1 MVSRVQ
7 LFVAP
12 WTVATRLLC
21 PWNFPGKNTGA
32 GCHFLF
38 QGIFP
43 DPAMEPMSLA
53 SLTVIDSLPLA
64 SPEPALHRVRHGA
77 GPRHPAGVGRP
88 GGQRHPAEGVERLGA
103 ARGHPQ
109 HLQLPHPAVR
119 QRLLHQQVRL
129 LRAVLK

>member
-1 MVSRVQ
+1 MSPPGE
-7 LFVAP
+7 AP
-12 WTVATRLLC
+12 GSPRTRRQ
-21 PWNFPGKNTGA
+21 GRARRGGA
-32 GCHFLF
+32 GEGERARAPLS
-38 QGIFP
+38 
-43 DPAMEPMSLA
+43 PAPGALAVGPLSAVFSLQ
-53 SLTVIDSLPLA
+53 
-64 SPEPALHRVRHGA
+64 PALHRVRHGA